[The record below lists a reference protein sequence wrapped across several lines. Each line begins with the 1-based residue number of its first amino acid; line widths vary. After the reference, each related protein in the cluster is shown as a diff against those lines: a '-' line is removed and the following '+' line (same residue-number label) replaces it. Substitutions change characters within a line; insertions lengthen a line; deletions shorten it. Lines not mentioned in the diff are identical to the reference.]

1 MYNYPNIPYNSPYNG
16 FNGNQYNYIP
26 NAQNA
31 LQRPIQGDVLK
42 VSGING
48 VNALNLAPNTS
59 VLALDETAPI
69 VWFVSAD
76 GAGYKTP
83 TPYDITPHKDEATAK
98 ANDIETR
105 LSRLEKIVNEQSD
118 FKSNEQSRAKKSK
131 SASDDSGI

>member
-1 MYNYPNIPYNSPYNG
+1 MFNYSNLPYNNAYGG

-26 NAQNA
+26 NSQNG
-31 LQRPIQGDVLK
+31 LQGQINGSILK

-69 VWFVSAD
+69 VWLVSAD

-83 TPYDITPHKDEATAK
+83 TPYDITPHKDQQAAMQSNFE
-98 ANDIETR
+98 ERLTR
-105 LSRLEKIVNEQSD
+105 LEQIVNDKSD
-118 FKSNEQSRAKKSK
+118 IKSNAKRKS
-131 SASDDSGI
+131 DSTD

>member
-1 MYNYPNIPYNSPYNG
+1 MYNYHNMPYNG
-16 FNGNQYNYIP
+16 QYGGFNSNQYNYIP
-26 NAQNA
+26 NSQNG
-31 LQRPIQGDVLK
+31 LQGQINGNILK

-83 TPYDITPHKDEATAK
+83 TPYDITPHKDQQAAMQSNFE
-98 ANDIETR
+98 ERLTR
-105 LSRLEKIVNEQSD
+105 LEQIVNDKSD
-118 FKSNEQSRAKKSK
+118 IKSNAKRKS
-131 SASDDSGI
+131 DSTD

>member
-1 MYNYPNIPYNSPYNG
+1 MYNYNPYNG
-16 FNGNQYNYIP
+16 SYGSFNTNMNNYIP
-26 NAQNA
+26 NVQNS
-31 LQRPIQGDVLK
+31 LQRQIQGDILK

-69 VWFVSAD
+69 VWLISAD

-83 TPYDITPHKDEATAK
+83 TPYDITPHKDEQKLK

-105 LSRLEKIVNEQSD
+105 LSRLEQIVNEQSD
-118 FKSNEQSRAKKSK
+118 FKSNEQRAKRAKSSND
-131 SASDDSGI
+131 SAD

>member
-1 MYNYPNIPYNSPYNG
+1 MYNYPNMPYNG
-16 FNGNQYNYIP
+16 QYSSFNSNQYNYIP
-26 NAQNA
+26 NAQNGF
-31 LQRPIQGDVLK
+31 QRPIQGDVLK

-83 TPYDITPHKDEATAK
+83 TPYDITPHKDEAEVKT
-98 ANDIETR
+98 NDIEKR
-105 LSRLEKIVNEQSD
+105 LSRLEQIVNEQSD
-118 FKSNEQSRAKKSK
+118 FKSNEPNHTKRAKPSN
-131 SASDDSGI
+131 DSTD

>member
-1 MYNYPNIPYNSPYNG
+1 MFNYSNFPYNNAYGG

-26 NAQNA
+26 NSQNG
-31 LQRPIQGDVLK
+31 LQGQINGSILK

-69 VWFVSAD
+69 VWLVSAD

-83 TPYDITPHKDEATAK
+83 TPYDITPHKDQQAAMQSNFE
-98 ANDIETR
+98 ERLTR
-105 LSRLEKIVNEQSD
+105 LEQIVNDKSD
-118 FKSNEQSRAKKSK
+118 IKSNAKRKS
-131 SASDDSGI
+131 DSTD